1 MKIAV
6 CAKQIPDPANTM
18 EYSEGTLNRPDEQ
31 VLDDTDRYGI
41 EIALQLKE
49 KFDAEVTIISMGPEG
64 TQKGLQQALQMGADK
79 AYFVDDLSLKGANSL
94 MTANVLSQLALKSE
108 ADIVIFGTEST
119 DGYSGTVPQQVSR
132 FLNLDCISY
141 VKGIEIN
148 DEVKLT
154 RQTIEGS
161 ENVNLPENCVISVT
175 AGGVEPRYPNFKD
188 IMAAKTKPVEKIDLD
203 TLDLT
208 AKQNLEFVTIENV
221 ESSKVGE
228 KVVDEGEAFNKII
241 EKLKELKAIWK
252 LWLLEKCPIQH

>member
-1 MKIAV
+1 MILMKIAV

-79 AYFVDDLSLKGANSL
+79 AYFVDDPSLKGANSL

-161 ENVNLPENCVISVT
+161 ENVNLPEKCVISVT
-175 AGGVEPRYPNFKD
+175 AGDANGD
-188 IMAAKTKPVEKIDLD
+188 G
-203 TLDLT
+203 
-208 AKQNLEFVTIENV
+208 ENV
-221 ESSKVGE
+221 PRHCHVTFSPSPLASPAMYGVCSTDQERPVRPG
-228 KVVDEGEAFNKII
+228 
-241 EKLKELKAIWK
+241 
-252 LWLLEKCPIQH
+252 